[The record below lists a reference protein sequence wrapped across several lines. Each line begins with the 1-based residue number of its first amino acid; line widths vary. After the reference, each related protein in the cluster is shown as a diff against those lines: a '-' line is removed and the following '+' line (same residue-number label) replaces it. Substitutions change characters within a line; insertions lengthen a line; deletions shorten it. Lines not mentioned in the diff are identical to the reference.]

1 MLVSYIEILN
11 TGINDKMDTQVQII
25 PFIKHYNNI
34 VAIIQNISLAV
45 FIIIIIIIIIIIV
58 IIIITHTNIAND
70 KSSAYFIHQSKKQTK
85 EIRLT
90 F

>member
-1 MLVSYIEILN
+1 MLVSYIETLN

-45 FIIIIIIIIIIIV
+45 FIIIIIIIIIIN
-58 IIIITHTNIAND
+58 HTSIAND
-70 KSSAYFIHQSKKQTK
+70 KISAYFITPK
-85 EIRLT
+85 
-90 F
+90 